1 MFILEKLK
9 SIGFYIA
16 VGLIAGLSWYGYYA
30 TKSAV
35 ENKKNAER
43 HEENSEYYQRL
54 LSGEKNNNTA
64 LRLTVEE
71 LENSNDSIIIEM
83 RKIKGKKGGIGKT
96 KPGDVISGGTIGID
110 TGVTISINNPKKF
123 ELDTVV
129 KFNDMTESHIK
140 IDSTGL
146 TNKLNIKSGF
156 YFEVGAR
163 LEYKNKRKNW
173 LDRLVHLDYKKK
185 AVPKYYYKFNN
196 DIIKQDDLRVIVVE

>member
-1 MFILEKLK
+1 MFTLEKLK
-9 SIGFYIA
+9 SIGFYVA

-35 ENKKNAER
+35 ENKKQAER
-43 HEENSEYYQRL
+43 QKENSEYYQKL

-83 RKIKGKKGGIGKT
+83 RKIKGKNGGIGKT
-96 KPGDVISGGTIGID
+96 KPGDVISGGTIGVD
-110 TGVTISINNPKKF
+110 TVTTISINNPKAF

-129 KFNDMTESHIK
+129 KFNNMTESHIK

-146 TNKLNIKSGF
+146 TNRLKIKSGF

-163 LEYKNKRKNW
+163 LEYKNERKNW

-196 DIIKQDDLRVIVVE
+196 DIIKQEDFRVIVVE

>member
-1 MFILEKLK
+1 MFILEKIK
-9 SIGFYIA
+9 SIASYII

-43 HEENSEYYQRL
+43 QKENSEYYQRL
-54 LSGEKNNNTA
+54 LSGEKGNNTA

-71 LENSNDSIIIEM
+71 LENSNDSMIIEM
-83 RKIKGKKGGIGKT
+83 RKIKGKKGGIGKAR
-96 KPGDVISGGTIGID
+96 PGDVISGGTIGID
-110 TGVTISINNPKKF
+110 TGVTISIVNPKKF

-140 IDSTGL
+140 IDSAGL
-146 TNKLNIKSGF
+146 TNRLNIKSGF

-196 DIIKQDDLRVIVVE
+196 DIIKQDDLRVIVIE